1 MSGGVG
7 AGSDRARFYYDDSTG
22 EFGWQI
28 KLTNNTGSNS
38 VKGEL
43 VEADT
48 TDDMSFKQS
57 GADSLEVIG
66 VVYEG
71 GVADGSDAWIWT
83 GQGTVC
89 QVLLKDGTAATRGY
103 WVSASDTAGRADA
116 TSASA
121 PGAVLQHFYEIGHC
135 LESAGSG
142 TDVLARIL
150 FHTL

>member
-7 AGSDRARFYYDDSTG
+7 AENKARFYYDSTTG

-28 KLTNNTGSNS
+28 KLTNKTGVAT
-38 VKGEL
+38 VKGEP
-43 VEADT
+43 VEAST
-48 TDDMSFKQS
+48 GTDMAFQQA
-57 GADSLEVIG
+57 GADSIEVIG
-66 VVYEG
+66 IVYEA

-89 QVLLKDGTAATRGY
+89 QVLIKDGTAATRGY
-103 WVSASDTAGRADA
+103 WATTSDTAGRADLTNA
-116 TSASA
+116 AA
-121 PGAVLQHFYEIGHC
+121 PGAVLAHFGELGHC